1 MSQIQVAKCLKLENN
16 RYLLTN
22 THADQFNLYLSV
34 QRRDGRQYLLSP
46 RHASSYAAHTTARF
60 EHNIHFQS
68 RFWLCQFGCQAY
80 CDFVMTMEELKGIVH
95 SDPEVM
101 GGALVFVGTRVPLQ
115 NLIDALEGDE
125 SIEEFLVGFPS
136 VKRSQAIAVIEAG
149 QLKMLETVGHAYS
162 H

>member
-1 MSQIQVAKCLKLENN
+1 
-16 RYLLTN
+16 
-22 THADQFNLYLSV
+22 
-34 QRRDGRQYLLSP
+34 
-46 RHASSYAAHTTARF
+46 
-60 EHNIHFQS
+60 
-68 RFWLCQFGCQAY
+68 
-80 CDFVMTMEELKGIVH
+80 MTMEELKGIVH